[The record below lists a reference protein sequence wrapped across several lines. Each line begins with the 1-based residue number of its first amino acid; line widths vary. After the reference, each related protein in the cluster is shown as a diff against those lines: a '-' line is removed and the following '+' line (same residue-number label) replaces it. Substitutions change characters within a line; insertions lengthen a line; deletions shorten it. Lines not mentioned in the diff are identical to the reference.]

1 MSETDLIHQCQSGDL
16 SHFSELYALYIDK
29 IYRFCYLKT
38 SHQQTA
44 EDITSAVFTK
54 ALEKIESFDTSRSG
68 TFQAWLYKI
77 AYNSIVDY
85 YRSDTQNPNL
95 EQIQEY
101 HFYKSHDYGESIDN
115 KETLKKIRTFL
126 ETIPPLHAEIVLLRV
141 WEDL

>member
-16 SHFSELYALYIDK
+16 NHFSELYALYIDK

-44 EDITSAVFTK
+44 EDITSTVFTK
-54 ALEKIESFDTSRSG
+54 ALEKIESFDPAG
-68 TFQAWLYKI
+68 TGAFQAWLYKI
-77 AYNSIVDY
+77 AYNSIIDY
-85 YRSDTQNPNL
+85 YRSDSQSPSL

-101 HFYKSHDYGESIDN
+101 HFYKSQDYAGSIDN
-115 KETLKKIRTFL
+115 KDTLKSVRNFL
-126 ETIPPLHAEIVLLRV
+126 DTLPTVHAEIVLLRV